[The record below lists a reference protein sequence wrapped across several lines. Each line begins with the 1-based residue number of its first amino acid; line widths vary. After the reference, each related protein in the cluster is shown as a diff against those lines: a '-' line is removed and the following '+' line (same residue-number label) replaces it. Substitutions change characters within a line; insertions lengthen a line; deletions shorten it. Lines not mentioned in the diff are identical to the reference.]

1 MRSQK
6 CKNKK
11 LKKKALRSGW
21 WEYAR
26 NFGLNPVIN
35 IAFALA
41 GNYTPFIPRA
51 HFILFASAGLVPAPV
66 NELIKLQFGELA

>member
-1 MRSQK
+1 M
-6 CKNKK
+6 
-11 LKKKALRSGW
+11 RSGW

-26 NFGLNPVIN
+26 NFGLKPVIK

-51 HFILFASAGLVPAPV
+51 HFILSASASSALLPAPV